1 MTRLQRLAV
10 STFAVTVLLVAIG
23 AFTRGSG
30 SGFGCADRWP
40 LCEDGLAGGF
50 LPRPEFHMVV
60 EWTHRLFA
68 NLAGLLLLV
77 TAGTV
82 WRRHRDDRVLRR
94 LVVAGLV
101 AFAAQAL
108 LGAAV
113 VKTGLADRLVSVH
126 LGLAMVVLALLA
138 VITVET
144 FFAGGSHP
152 PVGDAADPS
161 WRRWLA
167 AGAAAV
173 YTVILLGTAV
183 HDRYV
188 GGYPLVDDRLIPDLS
203 DPTVA
208 LHLGH
213 RVAVAVTALLLGW
226 LAVQVVRRQR
236 RRAEAALVHAALAA
250 FVVNVLLGAAH
261 VFTQVRSTGLVV
273 AHLLVASLAW
283 SGIIA
288 AAALAHR
295 ADRRARRPEAD
306 ARTTSATVEAPA

>member
-1 MTRLQRLAV
+1 MTRLQKLAA

-60 EWTHRLFA
+60 EWTHRFFA
-68 NLAGLLLLV
+68 NLAGLLVLV

-82 WRRHRDDRVLRR
+82 WRRHRDDRPLRR

-101 AFAAQAL
+101 AFAVQAL

-138 VITVET
+138 VITVES
-144 FFAGGSHP
+144 FFAGGAR
-152 PVGDAADPS
+152 PVVSDAADPS
-161 WRRWLA
+161 WRRWLI

-173 YTVILLGTAV
+173 YAVILLGTAV

-188 GGYPLVDDRLIPDLS
+188 GGYPLVGDRLVPDLS
-203 DPTVA
+203 DSTVA
-208 LHLGH
+208 LHFGH
-213 RVAVAVTALLLGW
+213 RVAVAATTLLLGW
-226 LAVQVVRRQR
+226 LAVHAVRRRR
-236 RRAEAALVHAALAA
+236 RRAEVVLVHAALAA
-250 FVVNVLLGAAH
+250 FVVNVGLGAAH

-288 AAALAHR
+288 AGALAHR
-295 ADRRARRPEAD
+295 ADQRAQPL
-306 ARTTSATVEAPA
+306 ARTNAPEPVEAPA